1 MPGFPSLSPDAVR
14 SLVGYLQRHARPRR
28 AAGSKATASAT
39 PTGRLRFTGYKKFLD
54 PDGYPAVAPPWGT
67 LTAIDLNTGDYA
79 WKIPLGR
86 VSGAGGAGPEEHRH
100 ARTTAARS

>member
-1 MPGFPSLSPDAVR
+1 MIRQGVGRMPGFPNLSPEAVR
-14 SLVGYLQRHARPRR
+14 ALVGYLRDTPGHGEQP
-28 AAGSKATASAT
+28 AAKPTAPAT

-67 LTAIDLNTGDYA
+67 LNAIDLNTGAYA

-86 VSGAGGAGPEEHRH
+86 VSGAGGA
-100 ARTTAARS
+100 AA